1 MIREHAAGAVEAG
14 LGYGISALFAC
25 EDLLTVGGPEMRHV
39 VIDPHQDTRFA
50 ALGPQALGEAG
61 VAGLVEFH
69 SEQSQIVLPLLLAR
83 GRRFDMAAIATT
95 GRFCAPALAPT
106 PGRSTTWWRQARS
119 WYPMSLP
126 GPAAALLPM
135 RAARLFVSG
144 PPRRQDGQPE
154 GGWTA
159 EVVGG
164 QMSGPGAS
172 TGSGHWFLRRVR
184 TCTPSRFALRR
195 ATRPGTRALFP
206 GGLSPGS
213 C

>member
-1 MIREHAAGAVEAG
+1 MGPSWPGGGWPGERCVASASRAQTAEPRRQCLPGYW

-25 EDLLTVGGPEMRHV
+25 EGLLTVGGPEMRHV

-106 PGRSTTWWRQARS
+106 PGRSTTWWRQAHA

-144 PPRRQDGQPE
+144 PP
-154 GGWTA
+154 
-159 EVVGG
+159 
-164 QMSGPGAS
+164 
-172 TGSGHWFLRRVR
+172 
-184 TCTPSRFALRR
+184 
-195 ATRPGTRALFP
+195 
-206 GGLSPGS
+206 LS
-213 C
+213 